1 MDVLERFSAERVALQ
16 ADEGSRHLHEDER
29 EATKLTSTQRERERF
44 EESHLN
50 ITEAF
55 WKQSETT
62 NYQTEICWE
71 RE

>member
-1 MDVLERFSAERVALQ
+1 VDVLERFSAERVALQ

-55 WKQSETT
+55 
-62 NYQTEICWE
+62 
-71 RE
+71 